1 MDLMNIAQ
9 AYELARDLHDGQLD
23 KAGQPYF
30 EHVYRVAERV
40 RQLPSVSDNAVIAA
54 VLHDVVEDGKA
65 SLVDLLDAG
74 VPPGAV
80 MLVRLL
86 SRKPDQPYAEYLER
100 LAANYLAWQIKL
112 ADIADNMDP
121 LRLAALPNPVRR
133 RLREKYNAALDILI
147 P

>member
-1 MDLMNIAQ
+1 MNIAQ

-80 MLVRLL
+80 TLVRLL

-133 RLREKYNAALDILI
+133 RLRDKYNAALDILI